1 MTVYIIL
8 TILTVAIAALVK
20 KQEGGR
26 ARAYRPVC
34 ARTKGELFARADR
47 GCLFTRQQACNGVCL
62 LFLFVL
68 LFGVSFCRDQVGND
82 YTRYEEFFHLI
93 PLRQVVP
100 TEFGFNGIVLFMQ
113 FLAGR
118 DARISIFGLFA
129 FITVAFMIK
138 AVYDQSEDFLFSFF
152 LFMTLSYYFQSL
164 NTVRY
169 YFAWAIAVFSM
180 KYVLKG
186 QYLKFILLILPAATV
201 HKSVL
206 LVIPVYLL
214 ACLPFT
220 WWQLVL
226 LGAAASTGLIC
237 QELYLKVIVRLY
249 PSYENTAYLDGGTSL
264 VNIIRISGV
273 FVLSLLYYKKAI
285 AGNKQNRFYFH
296 LNLFALLL
304 YTCASFVPEISRV
317 GYYMTAGHIFLR
329 PSLIARIGEGWQ
341 RKFWKIAVIAAA
353 VLYFAIFLIKAQDL
367 LVRIVPY
374 HTWIFPAEISG
385 KAV

>member
-8 TILTVAIAALVK
+8 TIVTVGIAALIK
-20 KQEGGR
+20 KQETGLMTGLSSADGQR
-26 ARAYRPVC
+26 R
-34 ARTKGELFARADR
+34 KGMSATGHAA
-47 GCLFTRQQACNGVCL
+47 GWITRQQACNAVCL
-62 LFLFVL
+62 LLLFTL

-100 TEFGFNGIVLFMQ
+100 TEFGFNGIVLLMQ

-118 DARISIFGLFA
+118 DARLSIFGLFA

-138 AVYDQSEDFLFSFF
+138 AVYDQSEDFFFSFF

-180 KYVLKG
+180 KYVLKR
-186 QYLKFILLILPAATV
+186 QYLKFVLLILPAASV

-206 LVIPVYLL
+206 LVIPVYFL
-214 ACLPFT
+214 AGLSWK
-220 WWQLVL
+220 WWQLLL
-226 LGAAASTGLIC
+226 LGAAASTGLLF
-237 QELYLKVIVRLY
+237 QEQYLRIIVRLY

-264 VNIIRISGV
+264 INIIRISGV

-285 AGNKQNRFYFH
+285 AGNRQNCFYFH

-304 YTCASFVPEISRV
+304 YTCASFIPEISRV
-317 GYYMTAGHIFLR
+317 GYYMTAGHIFLL
-329 PSLIARIGEGWQ
+329 PSLLCRITSGRQ
-341 RKFWKIAVIAAA
+341 RKFWKLAVIAAA
-353 VLYFAIFLIKAQDL
+353 VLYFAIFLVKAQDL